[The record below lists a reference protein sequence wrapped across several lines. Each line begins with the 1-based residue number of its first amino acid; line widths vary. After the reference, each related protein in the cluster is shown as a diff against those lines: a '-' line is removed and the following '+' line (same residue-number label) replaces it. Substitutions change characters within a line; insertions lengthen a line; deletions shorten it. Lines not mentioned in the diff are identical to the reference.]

1 MGASLSTRCIMK
13 LAPLPAKILSLL
25 LVLLLLQLLVLR
37 IGGLID
43 ERSLRQQ
50 EAALGVAQALAGD
63 QTLIGPVLTQA
74 CTETWTAPATK
85 DTPAAP
91 AQATQVRTH
100 TPQSL
105 RASTQAPIE
114 VRTRG
119 LFKINTYTAL
129 TTLDAEWTAPKPPPT
144 PAHPGGQVACGP
156 MMLMVAVSDPRG
168 IRSATMQVG
177 GQTLAVRPGSRHPG
191 YDGGFHAEL
200 PAAAWPSGQPLRA
213 QLSLQLAGTERL
225 ALVPAAQQTDWTLRS
240 PWPHPSFGGRFVP
253 TTREVDAHG
262 FAATWAVSALA
273 SNAAERVATGQP
285 ACPILAEGGA
295 APEGCAD
302 TLGVAFI
309 DPVNPYVLADRATK
323 YALLFVVLTLGCVA
337 LVEVLGQRRVHPV
350 QYALVGAALASF
362 FLLLVSLS
370 EHIAFDAAYA
380 VAAGACALLLA
391 WYASAV
397 LGSRRA
403 GLAFGGGVALLY
415 AMPWTLLKMEQ
426 AALALGSVLLFAALA
441 AVMAVT
447 RRVDWYALGRG

>member
-1 MGASLSTRCIMK
+1 MK
-13 LAPLPAKILSLL
+13 LAPLTTKVLSLL
-25 LVLLLLQLLVLR
+25 LVLLLLQLLLLR
-37 IGGLID
+37 IGMLVD
-43 ERSLRQQ
+43 ERSARQQ
-50 EAALGVAQALAGD
+50 EAAQGVAQALAGA
-63 QTLIGPVLTQA
+63 QTLTGPLLTQA

-100 TPQSL
+100 TPQTL
-105 RASTQAPIE
+105 RAATQAPIE

-119 LFKINTYTAL
+119 LFKINTYTAD
-129 TTLDAEWTAPKPPPT
+129 TVLDAEWAAPPPP
-144 PAHPGGQVACGP
+144 PAPVHKGGQVSCGP
-156 MMLMVAVSDPRG
+156 LALTLAVSDPRG
-168 IRSATMQVG
+168 IRSAAMQVAK
-177 GQTLAVRPGSRHPG
+177 QPLTVLPGSHHPG
-191 YDGGFHAEL
+191 ADSGFHAEL
-200 PAAAWPSGQPLRA
+200 PAAAWAAGQPLQARVT
-213 QLSLQLAGTERL
+213 LQLAGTERL
-225 ALVPAAQQTDWTLRS
+225 ALVPAAQQTDWMLRS
-240 PWPHPSFGGRFVP
+240 PWPHPSFGGRFLP
-253 TTREVDAHG
+253 TTREVDARG
-262 FAATWAVSALA
+262 FAATWTISALA
-273 SNAAERVATGQP
+273 SNAAQRMAAGHA
-285 ACPILAEGGA
+285 ACLILAEGEA

-362 FLLLVSLS
+362 FLLLLSLS
-370 EHIAFDAAYA
+370 EHIAFDTAYA
-380 VAAGACALLLA
+380 LAASACALLLA
-391 WYASAV
+391 WYASHT

-415 AMPWTLLKMEQ
+415 ALLWTLLKMEQ

>member
-1 MGASLSTRCIMK
+1 MK
-13 LAPLPAKILSLL
+13 LAPLTTKVLSLL
-25 LVLLLLQLLVLR
+25 LVLLLLQLLLLR
-37 IGGLID
+37 IGMLVD
-43 ERSLRQQ
+43 ERSARQQ
-50 EAALGVAQALAGD
+50 EAAQGVAQALAGA
-63 QTLIGPVLTQA
+63 QTLTGPLLTQA
-74 CTETWTAPATK
+74 CTETWTVPATK

-100 TPQSL
+100 TPQTL
-105 RASTQAPIE
+105 RATTQAPIE

-119 LFKINTYTAL
+119 LFRINTYTAD
-129 TTLDAEWTAPKPPPT
+129 TVLDAQWAAPPP
-144 PAHPGGQVACGP
+144 PPVPLHKDGQVACEP
-156 MMLMVAVSDPRG
+156 FALTLAVSDPRG
-168 IRSATMQVG
+168 IRSATVHVAAQP
-177 GQTLAVRPGSRHPG
+177 LAVQPGSRHPG
-191 YDGGFHAEL
+191 ADSGFHAQL
-200 PAAAWPSGQPLRA
+200 PATAWAADQTLQARVT
-213 QLSLQLAGTERL
+213 LQLAGTERL
-225 ALVPAAQQTDWTLRS
+225 ALAPAAQQTDWTLRS
-240 PWPHPSFGGRFVP
+240 PWPHPSFGGRFLP
-253 TTREVDAHG
+253 TTREVDARG
-262 FAATWAVSALA
+262 FAATWTVSALA
-273 SNAAERVATGQP
+273 SNAAQRVAAGHA
-285 ACPILAEGGA
+285 ACPILAEGEA

-362 FLLLVSLS
+362 FLLLLSLS
-370 EHIAFDAAYA
+370 EHLVFDAAYA
-380 VAAGACALLLA
+380 LAASACALLLA
-391 WYASAV
+391 WYASHA

-415 AMPWTLLKMEQ
+415 ALLWTLLKMEQ